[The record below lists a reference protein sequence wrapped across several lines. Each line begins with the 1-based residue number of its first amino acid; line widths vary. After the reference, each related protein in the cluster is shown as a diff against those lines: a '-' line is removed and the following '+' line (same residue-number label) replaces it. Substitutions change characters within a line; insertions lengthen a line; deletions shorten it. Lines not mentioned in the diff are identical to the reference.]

1 MSDTSVKALGPDGT
15 TSPTPR
21 NMQATSPNGTGGAA
35 YFRKGFGLKSEI
47 QSQLD
52 SDYTGHLVDLLKDR
66 EYTLTAGDVTIR
78 LAKEFGFCYGV
89 ERAVEYAYQ
98 ARKKFPDRTI
108 YLAGEIIHNPHV
120 NSKLQAMG
128 VEFLLPGGGERD
140 AGWGMRDAI
149 DASRGLTPAR
159 MESASRIPHPPS
171 HLDFS
176 TVKPEDVVIL
186 PAFGVTIKDFETLR
200 AIGCVMVDTTCGSV
214 LNVWKRVESYARDGF
229 TSLIHGKY
237 YHEETRATASQAE
250 KYPNGQYFIVRNL
263 DEAQLVCDFIEGR
276 LSSRALMDRFAHAA
290 SPSFDPA
297 RDLRRIGVANQT
309 TMLARESLAVGE
321 LIGQSMARA
330 WGPDYAR
337 ENFRTF
343 DTICSATQERQDAV
357 VELLREPLDVM
368 VVIGGYNSSN
378 TMSLA
383 ALCSE
388 TVRTYHVEDADD
400 IDPRS
405 RTIRHR
411 PLGAKAEIESAD
423 WLPASGPVR
432 IGITAGAS
440 TPNNKIGEAVGRIF
454 ATREIDP
461 ATIR

>member
-1 MSDTSVKALGPDGT
+1 MSDTSVKSPGPDEAAGPGT
-15 TSPTPR
+15 R
-21 NMQATSPNGTGGAA
+21 NMVAGSPNGTGVTT

-47 QSQLD
+47 QSELA
-52 SDYTGHLVDLLKDR
+52 SDYTGQLVDMLKAR
-66 EYTLTAGDVTIR
+66 EYTLTVDDLTIR

-89 ERAVEYAYQ
+89 ERAVDYAYQ

-120 NSKLQAMG
+120 NSKLQGMG
-128 VEFLLPGGGERD
+128 ITFLMPDNGRID
-140 AGWGMRDAI
+140 FAG
-149 DASRGLTPAR
+149 
-159 MESASRIPHPPS
+159 
-171 HLDFS
+171 
-176 TVKPEDVVIL
+176 VKTEDVVIL
-186 PAFGVTIKDFETLR
+186 PAFGVTITDFETLR
-200 AIGCVMVDTTCGSV
+200 QIGCVMVDTTCGSV

-250 KYPNGQYFIVRNL
+250 KYERGQYLIVRNM
-263 DEAQLVCDFIEGR
+263 DEAQVVCDFIEGR
-276 LSSRALMDRFAHAA
+276 LSAPALVERFAHAV
-290 SPSFDPA
+290 SPNFDPE

-309 TMLARESLAVGE
+309 TMLARESLAIGE
-321 LIGQSMARA
+321 LVGRSMARA
-330 WGPDYAR
+330 RGDDYAK

-388 TVRTYHVEDADD
+388 TVRTFHVEDADD
-400 IDPRS
+400 IDPTS
-405 RTIRHR
+405 ATIRHR
-411 PLGAKAEIESAD
+411 PLGAREDVESSD
-423 WLPASGPVR
+423 WLSRTAPVR
-432 IGITAGAS
+432 VGVTAGAS

-454 ATREIDP
+454 ATRGIDP
-461 ATIR
+461 KTIR

>member
-1 MSDTSVKALGPDGT
+1 
-15 TSPTPR
+15 
-21 NMQATSPNGTGGAA
+21 MQAKTPNGTGGAT

-47 QSQLD
+47 QSELD
-52 SDYTGHLVDLLKDR
+52 SDYTGHLVDLLKAQ
-66 EYTLTAGDVTIR
+66 EYTLTAGDVTVR

-128 VEFLLPGGGERD
+128 IEFLLPGSGKREVGS
-140 AGWGMRDAI
+140 GI
-149 DASRGLTPAR
+149 
-159 MESASRIPHPPS
+159 
-171 HLDFS
+171 DFS
-176 TVKPEDVVIL
+176 RVKPEDVVIL

-200 AIGCVMVDTTCGSV
+200 EIGCVMVDTTCGSV

-263 DEAQLVCDFIEGR
+263 EEAQLVCDFIEGR
-276 LSSRALMDRFAHAA
+276 LSSQALMDRFAHAA

-321 LIGQSMARA
+321 LIGQSMAKA
-330 WGPDYAR
+330 WGADYAR

-368 VVIGGYNSSN
+368 VVVGGYNSSN

-388 TVRTYHVEDADD
+388 TVRTFHVEDADD
-400 IDPRS
+400 IDPFS

-411 PLGAKAEIESAD
+411 PLGAKEEVESTD

-432 IGITAGAS
+432 VGITAGAS

>member
-1 MSDTSVKALGPDGT
+1 MSDTSVKGPGPGGT
-15 TSPTPR
+15 ATPTTG
-21 NMQATSPNGTGGAA
+21 NMQANTPNGSGGAT

-47 QSQLD
+47 QSELA

-66 EYTLTAGDVTIR
+66 EYTLTEGDVTIR

-89 ERAVEYAYQ
+89 ERAVDYAYQ

-120 NSKLQAMG
+120 NSKLQGMG
-128 VEFLLPGGGERD
+128 ITFLMPDNGH
-140 AGWGMRDAI
+140 I
-149 DASRGLTPAR
+149 
-159 MESASRIPHPPS
+159 
-171 HLDFS
+171 DFS
-176 TVKPEDVVIL
+176 GVQTKDVVIL
-186 PAFGVTIKDFETLR
+186 PAFGVTIRDFETLR
-200 AIGCVMVDTTCGSV
+200 QIGCVMVDTTCGSV

-250 KYPNGQYFIVRNL
+250 KYEGGQYLIVRNIE
-263 DEAQLVCDFIEGR
+263 EAGLVCDFIEGR
-276 LSSRALMDRFAHAA
+276 LSADTLMERFARAA
-290 SPSFDPA
+290 SPNFDPA

-309 TMLARESLAVGE
+309 TMLARESLAIGE
-321 LIGQSMARA
+321 LVGRSMARA
-330 WGPDYAR
+330 RGDEYAKD
-337 ENFRTF
+337 NFRTF

-388 TVRTYHVEDADD
+388 TVRTFHVEDADD
-400 IDPRS
+400 IDPDAG
-405 RTIRHR
+405 TIRHR
-411 PLGAKAEIESAD
+411 PLGAKEDVESSD
-423 WLPASGPVR
+423 WLSRTGQVR
-432 IGITAGAS
+432 VGVTAGAS

-454 ATREIDP
+454 ATRGIDP
-461 ATIR
+461 KTIR

>member
-1 MSDTSVKALGPDGT
+1 MKAPGHIET
-15 TSPTPR
+15 TASTHR
-21 NMQATSPNGTGGAA
+21 NMQANTPNGTGGAT

-47 QSQLD
+47 QSELD
-52 SDYTGHLVDLLKDR
+52 SDYTGHLVDLLKAQ
-66 EYTLTAGDVTIR
+66 EYTLTAGEVTIR

-120 NSKLQAMG
+120 NSKLEGMG
-128 VEFLLPGGGERD
+128 IRFLLPPAHGGQ
-140 AGWGMRDAI
+140 I
-149 DASRGLTPAR
+149 
-159 MESASRIPHPPS
+159 
-171 HLDFS
+171 DFS
-176 TVKPEDVVIL
+176 QVKPEDVVIL

-200 AIGCVMVDTTCGSV
+200 GIGCVMVDTTCGSV
-214 LNVWKRVESYARDGF
+214 LNVWKRVETYARDGF

-276 LSSRALMDRFAHAA
+276 LSAQALMQRFAHAA
-290 SPSFDPA
+290 SPNFDPA

-321 LIGQSMARA
+321 LIGQSMAKA
-330 WGPDYAR
+330 WGEDYAR

-388 TVRTYHVEDADD
+388 TVRTFHVEDADD
-400 IDPRS
+400 IDPEP

-411 PLGAKAEIESAD
+411 PLGAKEEVESAD

-454 ATREIDP
+454 ATRGIDP

>member
-1 MSDTSVKALGPDGT
+1 MTDTSLKAPGPEGAIP
-15 TSPTPR
+15 PTPR
-21 NMQATSPNGTGGAA
+21 NMQASPPNGTGGAT

-47 QSQLD
+47 QSELA
-52 SDYTGHLVDLLKDR
+52 SDYTGHLVDLLKARD
-66 EYTLTAGDVTIR
+66 YTLTVGDVTIR

-128 VEFLLPGGGERD
+128 ITFLMPGDGGRGKGEAGSGGG
-140 AGWGMRDAI
+140 
-149 DASRGLTPAR
+149 AS
-159 MESASRIPHPPS
+159 S
-171 HLDFS
+171 HIDFS
-176 TVKPEDVVIL
+176 GVKAEDVVIL
-186 PAFGVTIKDFETLR
+186 PAFGVTISDFEVLR
-200 AIGCVMVDTTCGSV
+200 QIGCVMVDTTCGSV

-250 KYPNGQYFIVRNL
+250 KYEGGHYFIVRNI
-263 DEAQLVCDFIEGR
+263 DEAALVCDFIEGR
-276 LSSRALMDRFAHAA
+276 LSATALMERFGHAA
-290 SPSFDPA
+290 SPNFDPA

-309 TMLARESLAVGE
+309 TMLARESLAIGE
-321 LIGQSMARA
+321 LIGRSMARA
-330 WGPDYAR
+330 RGEDYAR

-357 VELLREPLDVM
+357 VELLREPLDLM

-383 ALCSE
+383 AICSE
-388 TVRTYHVEDADD
+388 KVRTFHIEDAEN
-400 IDPRS
+400 IDPNTA
-405 RTIRHR
+405 TIRHR
-411 PLGAKAEIESAD
+411 PLGAKEEISSTD
-423 WLPASGPVR
+423 WIPGSGKVR
-432 IGITAGAS
+432 IGVTAGAS

-454 ATREIDP
+454 ATRGIDP
-461 ATIR
+461 KTIR

>member
-1 MSDTSVKALGPDGT
+1 MSDTSVKGQGPGGT
-15 TSPTPR
+15 AAPTTG
-21 NMQATSPNGTGGAA
+21 NMQANTPNGTGGAT

-47 QSQLD
+47 QSELA

-66 EYTLTAGDVTIR
+66 EYTLTVGDVTIR

-89 ERAVEYAYQ
+89 ERAVDYAYQ

-120 NSKLQAMG
+120 NSKLQGMG
-128 VEFLLPGGGERD
+128 ITFLMPDNG
-140 AGWGMRDAI
+140 
-149 DASRGLTPAR
+149 
-159 MESASRIPHPPS
+159 RI
-171 HLDFS
+171 DFS
-176 TVKPEDVVIL
+176 GVKTEDVVIL
-186 PAFGVTIKDFETLR
+186 PAFGVTITDFETLR
-200 AIGCVMVDTTCGSV
+200 QIGCVMVDTTCGSV

-250 KYPNGQYFIVRNL
+250 KYEGGQYLIVRNI
-263 DEAQLVCDFIEGR
+263 DEAGLVCDFIEGR
-276 LSSRALMDRFAHAA
+276 LSASALVERFAHAT
-290 SPSFDPA
+290 SPNFDPE

-309 TMLARESLAVGE
+309 TMLARESLAIGE
-321 LIGQSMARA
+321 LVGRSMAHAR
-330 WGPDYAR
+330 GSDYAK

-388 TVRTYHVEDADD
+388 TVTTFHVEDADD
-400 IDPRS
+400 IDPAS
-405 RTIRHR
+405 GTIRHR
-411 PLGAKAEIESAD
+411 PLGAKEDVESSD
-423 WLPASGPVR
+423 WLSRTAQVR
-432 IGITAGAS
+432 VGVTAGAS

-454 ATREIDP
+454 ATRGIDP
-461 ATIR
+461 KMVR

>member
-1 MSDTSVKALGPDGT
+1 MSDASVKGLGPGGT
-15 TSPTPR
+15 AIPTTG
-21 NMQATSPNGTGGAA
+21 NMQASTPNGTGGMT

-47 QSQLD
+47 QSELD

-66 EYTLTAGDVTIR
+66 DYSLTVGDVTIR

-89 ERAVEYAYQ
+89 ERAVDYAYQ

-120 NSKLQAMG
+120 NSKLQGMG
-128 VEFLLPGGGERD
+128 ITFLMPEAGGARREAGSGGGH
-140 AGWGMRDAI
+140 I
-149 DASRGLTPAR
+149 DFTG
-159 MESASRIPHPPS
+159 
-171 HLDFS
+171 
-176 TVKPEDVVIL
+176 VKAEDVVIL
-186 PAFGVTIKDFETLR
+186 PAFGVTIRDFETLR
-200 AIGCVMVDTTCGSV
+200 QIGCVMVDTTCGSV

-250 KYPNGQYFIVRNL
+250 KYEGGQYLIVRNIN
-263 DEAQLVCDFIEGR
+263 EAGQVCEFLEGR
-276 LSSRALMDRFAHAA
+276 LSADALMERFAHAA

-309 TMLARESLAVGE
+309 TMLARESLAIGE
-321 LIGQSMARA
+321 LVGSSMARA
-330 WGPDYAR
+330 RGADYAKD
-337 ENFRTF
+337 NFRTF

-400 IDPRS
+400 IDPS
-405 RTIRHR
+405 SGTIRHR
-411 PLGAKAEIESAD
+411 PLGAKEDVESSD
-423 WLPASGPVR
+423 WISRTAQVR
-432 IGITAGAS
+432 VGVTAGAS

-454 ATREIDP
+454 ATRGIDP
-461 ATIR
+461 KTIR

>member
-1 MSDTSVKALGPDGT
+1 M
-15 TSPTPR
+15 
-21 NMQATSPNGTGGAA
+21 
-35 YFRKGFGLKSEI
+35 KSEI
-47 QSQLD
+47 QSELAA
-52 SDYTGHLVDLLKDR
+52 DYTGHLVDLLKDR

-89 ERAVEYAYQ
+89 ERAVDYAYQ

-120 NSKLQAMG
+120 NSKLQGMG
-128 VEFLLPGGGERD
+128 ITFLMPDNGH
-140 AGWGMRDAI
+140 I
-149 DASRGLTPAR
+149 DFTG
-159 MESASRIPHPPS
+159 
-171 HLDFS
+171 
-176 TVKPEDVVIL
+176 VKTEDVVIL
-186 PAFGVTIKDFETLR
+186 PAFGVTIRDFETLR
-200 AIGCVMVDTTCGSV
+200 QIGCVMVDTTCGSV

-250 KYPNGQYFIVRNL
+250 KYEGGQYLIVRNI
-263 DEAQLVCDFIEGR
+263 DEAGLVCDFIEGR
-276 LSSRALMDRFAHAA
+276 LSAPALVERFAHAA
-290 SPSFDPA
+290 SPNFDPD

-309 TMLARESLAVGE
+309 TMLAGESLAIGE
-321 LIGQSMARA
+321 LLGRSMASAR
-330 WGPDYAR
+330 GDEYAK

-400 IDPRS
+400 IDPDS
-405 RTIRHR
+405 GTIRHR
-411 PLGAKAEIESAD
+411 PLGAKEDIESSD
-423 WLPASGPVR
+423 WLSRTAPVR
-432 IGITAGAS
+432 VGVTAGAS

-454 ATREIDP
+454 ATRGIDP
-461 ATIR
+461 KTIR

>member
-1 MSDTSVKALGPDGT
+1 
-15 TSPTPR
+15 
-21 NMQATSPNGTGGAA
+21 
-35 YFRKGFGLKSEI
+35 LKSEI
-47 QSQLD
+47 QSELA

-89 ERAVEYAYQ
+89 ERAVDYAYQ

-120 NSKLQAMG
+120 NSKLQGMG
-128 VEFLLPGGGERD
+128 ITFLMPDNG
-140 AGWGMRDAI
+140 
-149 DASRGLTPAR
+149 
-159 MESASRIPHPPS
+159 RI
-171 HLDFS
+171 DFS
-176 TVKPEDVVIL
+176 GVKTEDVVIL
-186 PAFGVTIKDFETLR
+186 PAFGVTITDFETLR
-200 AIGCVMVDTTCGSV
+200 QIGCVMVDTTCGSV

-250 KYPNGQYFIVRNL
+250 KYEGGQYLIVRNI
-263 DEAQLVCDFIEGR
+263 DEAGLVCDFIEGR
-276 LSSRALMDRFAHAA
+276 LSASALVERFAHAT
-290 SPSFDPA
+290 SPNFDPE

-309 TMLARESLAVGE
+309 TMLARESLAIGE
-321 LIGQSMARA
+321 LVGRSMASAR
-330 WGPDYAR
+330 GSDYAK

-388 TVRTYHVEDADD
+388 TVTTFHVEDADD
-400 IDPRS
+400 IDPAS
-405 RTIRHR
+405 GTIRHR
-411 PLGAKAEIESAD
+411 PLGAKEDVESSD
-423 WLPASGPVR
+423 WLSRKAHVR
-432 IGITAGAS
+432 VGVTAGAS

-454 ATREIDP
+454 ATRGIDP
-461 ATIR
+461 NTVR